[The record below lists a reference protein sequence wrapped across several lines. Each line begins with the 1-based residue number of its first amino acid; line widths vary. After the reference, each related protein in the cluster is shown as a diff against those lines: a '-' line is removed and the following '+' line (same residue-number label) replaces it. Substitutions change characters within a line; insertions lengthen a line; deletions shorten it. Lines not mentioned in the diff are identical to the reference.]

1 MKKFLIKTCLFFG
14 GSIVLIIGI
23 YFYTDTFKTIYPFEL
38 KNISTVNREYL
49 SVELFKKNYAKH
61 RYNSFIL
68 CSSRGCG
75 INTYQW
81 KQYLDKEDN
90 QFLFQAWSETIMGT
104 CRKLNYLDSHGVSL
118 KNVIIL
124 IDIPSS
130 FVKEQE
136 SYKAI
141 TIQHYDIT
149 GKSKLFY
156 HYNMFLAYL
165 KPSEIF
171 KSIKDKILC
180 NRESVKFDTISN
192 DWNNGNRDNYL
203 TPPKQDSLVNRD
215 NFSDNIVETLSPP
228 LIDSEKKAFLLDIQ
242 RILQKHHSKYKIVIT
257 PSYEQTK
264 IHHYDL
270 QELYTIFGQQNVF
283 DFSGKNTISTDKYN
297 FSDINHFDLVA
308 GWEIIE
314 TIYGKKNVS
323 NNNATIE
330 NLNN

>member
-1 MKKFLIKTCLFFG
+1 MG
-14 GSIVLIIGI
+14 VPIVLIIGI
-23 YFYTDTFKTIYPFEL
+23 YLYTDPFKTIYPFEL

-49 SVELFKKNYAKH
+49 SVELFKKNYAEQ

-90 QFLFQAWSETIMGT
+90 QFLFQAWAETIMGIYQ
-104 CRKLNYLDSHGVSL
+104 KLNYLDSHDVCL

-124 IDIPSS
+124 IDIPGS
-130 FVKEQE
+130 FIQEQE
-136 SYKAI
+136 SHKAMN
-141 TIQHYDIT
+141 IQHYDIT

-156 HYNMFLAYL
+156 HYNLLLAYL

-171 KSIKDKILC
+171 NSIKDKILC
-180 NRESVKFDTISN
+180 NREIVKFDTISN
-192 DWNNGNRDNYL
+192 DWNKNNRENFL
-203 TPPKQDSLVNRD
+203 TPPKQDSLTNRD
-215 NFSDNIVETLSPP
+215 NFSDNILETLSLP
-228 LIDSEKKAFLLDIQ
+228 LIDNDKKIILLNIQ
-242 RILQKHHSKYKIVIT
+242 KILQKHHSKYKIVIT
-257 PSYEQTK
+257 PAYQQIK

-283 DFSGKNTISTDKYN
+283 DFSGKNAISTDKYN

-314 TIYGKKNVS
+314 TIYDKKNVLD
-323 NNNATIE
+323 NNATIE
-330 NLNN
+330 TLKQQ